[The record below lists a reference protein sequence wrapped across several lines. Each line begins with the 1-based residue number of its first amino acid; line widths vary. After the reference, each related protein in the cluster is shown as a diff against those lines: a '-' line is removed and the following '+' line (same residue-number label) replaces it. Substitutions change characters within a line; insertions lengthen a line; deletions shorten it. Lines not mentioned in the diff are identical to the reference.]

1 MNHEEGEGSSLKPP
15 FLPRQDPLAANKQRM
30 VRNLITMTMHL
41 HLHHAMTTVGGN
53 TTQDS
58 LLPMLP
64 FLLVAGLDTLQKVN
78 GKGAPPIGRIPVL
91 GFLKLPLKRSV
102 YPVLHFHPAWARPP
116 LPNHLFITFFKVWGG
131 GVKPMFLQIFM
142 KMKNRKFG
150 RGGLLLMSQC
160 YNNFCEHFYS
170 ITTTLKANI
179 LIFSS
184 VSTSPDVLF

>member
-1 MNHEEGEGSSLKPP
+1 
-15 FLPRQDPLAANKQRM
+15 M

-41 HLHHAMTTVGGN
+41 HLHHPMTTAGGN

-78 GKGAPPIGRIPVL
+78 GKGAPPIGRISVL

-131 GVKPMFLQIFM
+131 GQTHVFADIYENEKQKIW
-142 KMKNRKFG
+142 
-150 RGGLLLMSQC
+150 
-160 YNNFCEHFYS
+160 
-170 ITTTLKANI
+170 
-179 LIFSS
+179 
-184 VSTSPDVLF
+184 